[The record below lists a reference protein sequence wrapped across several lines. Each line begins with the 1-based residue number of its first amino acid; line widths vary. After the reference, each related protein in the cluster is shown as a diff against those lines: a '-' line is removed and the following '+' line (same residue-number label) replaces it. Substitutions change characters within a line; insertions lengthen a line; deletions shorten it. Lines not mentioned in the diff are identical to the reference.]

1 MIIVYLALTTALAA
15 LALGVLI
22 RSFLYGTELLDSV
35 ALIELFWLVVSV
47 CVLWL
52 LPMPETASLVAQ
64 YLVSSTAAIAVVYA
78 FWANRQPD
86 NDHEFYP
93 RWYRYTAFF
102 YNLILFA
109 LAANALHS
117 TCVNS
122 CAIALQ
128 EEYRVLLPSVLI
140 LGALLL
146 TSHLSGKALMRQGNN
161 EWHGQALEAILAHP
175 TCEATFGTITDIY
188 FMEEES
194 PWYNEPDVLAY
205 WIEGNKASGHLVG
218 RFISKDDK
226 ELLHNGHIQLE
237 GGEAIVI
244 SNDVLGA

>member
-1 MIIVYLALTTALAA
+1 MDDYRLPGANHGACCVSARGTDSKFSVRHRTTRFCGSDRAVLASGFSLCIVAFA
-15 LALGVLI
+15 
-22 RSFLYGTELLDSV
+22 
-35 ALIELFWLVVSV
+35 
-47 CVLWL
+47 
-52 LPMPETASLVAQ
+52 
-64 YLVSSTAAIAVVYA
+64 YA
-78 FWANRQPD
+78 RDRKPG
-86 NDHEFYP
+86 
-93 RWYRYTAFF
+93 RF

-117 TCVNS
+117 NCGNS

-128 EEYRVLLPSVLI
+128 EEYQVLLPSVLI

-194 PWYNEPDVLAY
+194 PWTP
-205 WIEGNKASGHLVG
+205 G
-218 RFISKDDK
+218 RPIY
-226 ELLHNGHIQLE
+226 
-237 GGEAIVI
+237 
-244 SNDVLGA
+244 